1 MTNKDPLASY
11 KKYHS
16 DRDNERIGLF
26 TALNEKYSIESALYP
41 GSFTHI
47 TPSFVFPR
55 LVYVDSYKAAKKFF
69 DQTEV
74 LDYISTRKQYKQKPS
89 VEFHHS
95 DYAKDFGVQK
105 ESFDLLISQY
115 AGFIS
120 QACKKY
126 LKKGG
131 LLVANNSHGDASMAF
146 LDPDYKFVAVYNRK
160 SDDKY
165 TISEKN
171 LETYFV
177 AKSQKVVITKEQL
190 EKTMQGIGYTKS
202 PSGYIFKKVKN

>member
-1 MTNKDPLASY
+1 MKNQDPLAAY
-11 KKYHS
+11 NKYHS

-47 TPSFVFPR
+47 TPSFVFPH
-55 LVYVDSYKAAKKFF
+55 LVYVDSYKAAGKFF

-74 LDYISTRKQYKQKPS
+74 LEYITTRKKYEKEPT
-89 VEFHHS
+89 VTFHLS
-95 DYAKDFGVQK
+95 DYYKDFGEQK
-105 ESFDLLISQY
+105 DSFDLLISQY

-131 LLVANNSHGDASMAF
+131 ILVANNSHGDASMAF
-146 LDPDYKFVAVYNRK
+146 LDPDYEFVAVYNRK

-165 TISEKN
+165 AISEKN
-171 LETYFV
+171 LNSYFIHKKQV
-177 AKSQKVVITKEQL
+177 KITKAYL
-190 EKTMQGIGYTKS
+190 EKIQRGIGYTQS
-202 PSGYIFKKVKN
+202 PSGYIFKKVKS